1 MANTASLFKFPPIPI
16 TDLQCAL
23 DGCPY
28 LRAEWSLKLTCDAV
42 EERSKFICWISHHQQ
57 QASPWLDNVLAL
69 LQCQKQPWERLVETC
84 FGGKLELSQI
94 ANLGMGLR
102 GESGGGCR
110 GESGGKIGS
119 EEQPVYLHR
128 VNEFANPVND
138 YLGFV
143 AGKMRRYQFYAF
155 SQNANTDTAEANT
168 DANAIA
174 PEEHVSP
181 TLKPLFS
188 ALKRNATLQANGG
201 FWLRTLENKV
211 DQVSL
216 SFIHR
221 PFLADFIPALSHF
234 SRADLQP
241 WQDYCIKHIAF
252 NAKGDLTLYFS
263 GRIAHFSNDF
273 QLVQRMAQS
282 DALRTRRVLTKHLV

>member
-1 MANTASLFKFPPIPI
+1 MADTASLFKFSPIPV
-16 TDLQCAL
+16 TELQYAL

-42 EERSKFICWISHHQQ
+42 EERSKFICWINHHQQ
-57 QASPWLDNVLAL
+57 QASPWLENVLTL
-69 LQCQKQPWERLVETC
+69 LQRQKQPWERLVEIC

-94 ANLGMGLR
+94 ANLGIGLG
-102 GESGGGCR
+102 GESGG
-110 GESGGKIGS
+110 ESREES
-119 EEQPVYLHR
+119 EYEDQPVYLHR

-181 TLKPLFS
+181 TLMPLFS

-241 WQDYCIKHIAF
+241 WQDYCVKHIAF

-263 GRIAHFSNDF
+263 GRIAQFSDDF

-282 DALRTRRVLTKHLV
+282 DALRTRRVLEKHLL

>member
-1 MANTASLFKFPPIPI
+1 MADTASLFKFLPIPI
-16 TDLQCAL
+16 TDLQCTL

-28 LRAEWSLKLTCDAV
+28 LRAEWSLKLTSNAV
-42 EERSKFICWISHHQQ
+42 EERSKFICWINHHQQ

-69 LQCQKQPWERLVETC
+69 LQRQKQPWERLVETC

-94 ANLGMGLR
+94 ANLGIGLR
-102 GESGGGCR
+102 GESGG
-110 GESGGKIGS
+110 ESSRECGS
-119 EEQPVYLHR
+119 EDQPVYLHR

-138 YLGFV
+138 YIGFV
-143 AGKMRRYQFYAF
+143 AGKVRRYRFYAF
-155 SQNANTDTAEANT
+155 SQTANTDTAETNTKAN
-168 DANAIA
+168 ANAIA

-181 TLKPLFS
+181 PLKSLFS
-188 ALKRNATLQANGG
+188 TLKRNATLQANGG
-201 FWLRTLENKV
+201 FWLRALENKV

-241 WQDYCIKHIAF
+241 WQDYCVKHIAF

-263 GRIAHFSNDF
+263 GRIAHFSDDF
-273 QLVQRMAQS
+273 QLVQHMAQS
-282 DALRTRRVLTKHLV
+282 DALRTRRALAKHLL

>member
-1 MANTASLFKFPPIPI
+1 MADTASLFKLPPIPI

-42 EERSKFICWISHHQQ
+42 EERSKFICWINHHQQ

-69 LQCQKQPWERLVETC
+69 LQRQKQPWERLVETC

-94 ANLGMGLR
+94 ANLGIGLR
-102 GESGGGCR
+102 GESGG
-110 GESGGKIGS
+110 EY
-119 EEQPVYLHR
+119 EDQPVYLHR
-128 VNEFANPVND
+128 VNEFANPIND
-138 YLGFV
+138 YHGFV
-143 AGKMRRYQFYAF
+143 AGKMRRYRFYAF
-155 SQNANTDTAEANT
+155 SQSANTDTAEANT
-168 DANAIA
+168 NTNTNTNVNANANAIT

-181 TLKPLFS
+181 TLMPLFS
-188 ALKRNATLQANGG
+188 TLKRNATLQANGG

-221 PFLADFIPALSHF
+221 PFLGDFIPALSHF

-282 DALRTRRVLTKHLV
+282 DALRTRRVLAKHML